1 MQSKGEIQITVIN
14 IQLLNNHKIFRLY
27 QINKK
32 NMEIKKV
39 KD

>member
-1 MQSKGEIQITVIN
+1 MRSIGEIQITVIN
-14 IQLLNNHKIFRLY
+14 IQLLNNHIIFQLY
-27 QINKK
+27 QINTK